1 MHSHTGPWR
10 VVEKLPG
17 SSYKLQHCIRMQT
30 FEKKHAA
37 SLTPFPIEL
46 IPFEPVDGPDNQY
59 GQLHRPI
66 SKHPFASAGIKGF
79 TPIQPYKLPVNFLA
93 TESSAFQWPSLA
105 ELNDELFPF
114 PWR

>member
-1 MHSHTGPWR
+1 
-10 VVEKLPG
+10 
-17 SSYKLQHCIRMQT
+17 MQT

-59 GQLHRPI
+59 GQLNRPI
-66 SKHPFASAGIKGF
+66 SKKPFVSAGIKGF
-79 TPIQPYKLPVNFLA
+79 MHIQPYKLPVHFLS
-93 TESSAFQWPSLA
+93 TESSAFHWPSLA

-114 PWR
+114 PWMINETCWKHYNLPL